1 MNLSGE
7 YLLMKLNRI
16 LVAIFILMTVGLQA
30 RLWIGEG
37 SLAHVSG
44 LRSEVDRQ
52 TAENQRKH
60 RRNDILKAEIMDLRD
75 GLEAIEAKA
84 RNELGLIKEGETFF
98 LLLED

>member
-1 MNLSGE
+1 
-7 YLLMKLNRI
+7 MKLNRI
-16 LVAIFILMTVGLQA
+16 IVAIFVLMTVGLQA

-44 LRSEVDRQ
+44 LRIEVDKQ
-52 TAENQRKH
+52 ISENKQKQG
-60 RRNDILKAEIMDLRD
+60 RNEILKAEIMDLRD

-84 RNELGLIKEGETFF
+84 RSELGLIKEGETFF

>member
-1 MNLSGE
+1 
-7 YLLMKLNRI
+7 MKLNRI
-16 LVAIFILMTVGLQA
+16 IVAILVLMTVGLQA

-44 LRSEVDRQ
+44 LRIEVDKQ
-52 TAENQRKH
+52 ISENNQKKWG
-60 RRNDILKAEIMDLRD
+60 NEILKAEIVDLRD

>member
-1 MNLSGE
+1 
-7 YLLMKLNRI
+7 MKLNRI
-16 LVAIFILMTVGLQA
+16 IAAIFVLMTVGLQA

-44 LRSEVDRQ
+44 LRVEVDKQ
-52 TAENQRKH
+52 ISENKQKQ
-60 RRNDILKAEIMDLRD
+60 RRNEILKAEVMDLRD

-84 RNELGLIKEGETFF
+84 RSELGLIKEGETFF

>member
-1 MNLSGE
+1 
-7 YLLMKLNRI
+7 MKLNRI
-16 LVAIFILMTVGLQA
+16 IVAILVLMTVGLQA

-44 LRSEVDRQ
+44 LRIEVDKQ
-52 TAENQRKH
+52 ISENNQKKW
-60 RRNDILKAEIMDLRD
+60 RNEILKAEIVDLRD

>member
-1 MNLSGE
+1 
-7 YLLMKLNRI
+7 MKLNRI
-16 LVAIFILMTVGLQA
+16 IAAIFVLMTVRLQA

-44 LRSEVDRQ
+44 LRVEVDKQ
-52 TAENQRKH
+52 ISENKQKQ
-60 RRNDILKAEIMDLRD
+60 RRNEILKAEIMDLRD

-84 RNELGLIKEGETFF
+84 RSELGLIKEGETFF

>member
-1 MNLSGE
+1 
-7 YLLMKLNRI
+7 MKLNRI
-16 LVAIFILMTVGLQA
+16 IVAILVLMTVGLQA

-44 LRSEVDRQ
+44 LRIEVNKQISEN
-52 TAENQRKH
+52 NQKKW
-60 RRNDILKAEIMDLRD
+60 RNEILKAEIVDLRD

>member
-1 MNLSGE
+1 
-7 YLLMKLNRI
+7 MKLNRI
-16 LVAIFILMTVGLQA
+16 IVAILVLMTVGLQA

-44 LRSEVDRQ
+44 LRIEVDKRIS
-52 TAENQRKH
+52 ENNQKQW
-60 RRNDILKAEIMDLRD
+60 RNEILKAEIVDLRD

>member
-1 MNLSGE
+1 
-7 YLLMKLNRI
+7 MKLNRI
-16 LVAIFILMTVGLQA
+16 IVVILVLMTVGLQV

-44 LRSEVDRQ
+44 LRIEVDRQ
-52 TAENQRKH
+52 TAENKRRQ
-60 RRNDILKAEIMDLRD
+60 RRNEILKAEIIDLRD

-84 RNELGLIKEGETFF
+84 RSELGFIKEGETFF

>member
-1 MNLSGE
+1 
-7 YLLMKLNRI
+7 MKLNRI
-16 LVAIFILMTVGLQA
+16 IVVIFVLSTVGLQA

-44 LRSEVDRQ
+44 LRIEVDKRIS
-52 TAENQRKH
+52 ENKQKQ
-60 RRNDILKAEIMDLRD
+60 RRNEILKAEIMDLRD

-84 RNELGLIKEGETFF
+84 RSELGLIKEGETFF

>member
-1 MNLSGE
+1 
-7 YLLMKLNRI
+7 MKLNRI
-16 LVAIFILMTVGLQA
+16 IVAILVLMTVGLQA

-44 LRSEVDRQ
+44 LRIEVDKQ
-52 TAENQRKH
+52 ISKNKQKQG
-60 RRNDILKAEIMDLRD
+60 RNEILKAEIMDLRD

-84 RNELGLIKEGETFF
+84 RSELGLIKEGETFF

>member
-1 MNLSGE
+1 
-7 YLLMKLNRI
+7 MKLNRI
-16 LVAIFILMTVGLQA
+16 IVAIFVLMTVGLQV

-44 LRSEVDRQ
+44 LRVEVNKQ
-52 TAENQRKH
+52 IAENKQKQ
-60 RRNDILKAEIMDLRD
+60 RRNEILKAEIIDLRD

-84 RNELGLIKEGETFF
+84 RSELGLIKEGETFF